1 MVKVSCLA
9 ILSEVVPSFLSCS
22 CCKFGTSN
30 SASSEAKSVNLAQ
43 ATQTKKS
50 QQWGPAWCRKLKAY
64 AITVVEHVEQ
74 LARSVKYKRGSVSLS
89 SLHELN
95 ERVLVR
101 RAIVPHHV
109 VF

>member
-43 ATQTKKS
+43 ATRTKKES
-50 QQWGPAWCRKLKAY
+50 AVGA
-64 AITVVEHVEQ
+64 
-74 LARSVKYKRGSVSLS
+74 SL
-89 SLHELN
+89 
-95 ERVLVR
+95 V
-101 RAIVPHHV
+101 
-109 VF
+109 